1 MSRPSRLLIP
11 TIKVSMYIR
20 LRYRCFNTEVSV
32 PCVTVNIEERNERNS
47 NKTVKPA
54 DETEAIADVIIREKE
69 IAAGK

>member
-1 MSRPSRLLIP
+1 MAGDCHRDGL
-11 TIKVSMYIR
+11 R
-20 LRYRCFNTEVSV
+20 LRACCGDGQPFVRFSIRRIF
-32 PCVTVNIEERNERNS
+32 PSNIEERNERNS